1 MIFSPK
7 NSPNPDIF
15 TTAVP
20 TVAVLNL
27 VHSSSTVD
35 AVRVGSTKQLHLVHS
50 SSIVDAVGST
60 KQLVLLS
67 LVSLTT

>member
-1 MIFSPK
+1 MSR
-7 NSPNPDIF
+7 
-15 TTAVP
+15 T
-20 TVAVLNL
+20 NL
-27 VHSSSTVD
+27 VQHSSSTVD

-50 SSIVDAVGST
+50 SSTVDAVGST